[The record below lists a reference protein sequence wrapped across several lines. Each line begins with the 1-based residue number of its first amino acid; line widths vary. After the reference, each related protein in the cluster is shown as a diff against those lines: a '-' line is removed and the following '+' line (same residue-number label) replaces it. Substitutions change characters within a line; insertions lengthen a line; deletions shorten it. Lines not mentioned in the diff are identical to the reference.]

1 LCITFRS
8 LSVLILMVSSGLY
21 WPYGRWLI
29 TRQHM
34 GWTTALSRLVFGV
47 LMSIK
52 MTTVDNGIFRTAQLK
67 STILSLHSGTILA
80 VVEVNVLS
88 SETWTESTPFLTA
101 QCGGHRP
108 KHIKMRSPM
117 SYSFTPLPWVSLGR
131 KTRTTWITQKRLVL
145 RHARISATLILPSLT
160 LLDMGLAYVK
170 SFICRISS

>member
-8 LSVLILMVSSGLY
+8 LSVLILTVFSGLY

-47 LMSIK
+47 LMNIK

-67 STILSLHSGTILA
+67 STILSLQSGTILA

-88 SETWTESTPFLTA
+88 SSETCTESTPFLTA

-117 SYSFTPLPWVSLGR
+117 SYSFTPLPWVSSGR
-131 KTRTTWITQKRLVL
+131 KTRTTWITQKRPVH
-145 RHARISATLILPSLT
+145 RHA
-160 LLDMGLAYVK
+160 
-170 SFICRISS
+170 